1 MSISIPSRQPN
12 YRFMGYVRPPV
23 KVSEEA
29 PPLFP
34 LRPATRGLRLGIDVT
49 TMPTPQDGLV
59 SRFLGREEI
68 DVHLMVSPDDSAPA
82 AWIEAIGD
90 PLIHQIGFT
99 SIETAKRWLDT
110 VQFGVTT
117 TGKQK
122 SRRTNVRFFDG
133 YQHLDERAAPPNPAP
148 LTISQ
153 RHRAAAYAAAAAAVG
168 IDAIVTTAPT
178 AGRSDVADNDLVAS
192 VTPDGAVALIG
203 HYLRMTA
210 NPDIDVQRGSLV
222 GGGTF
227 EMTES
232 AATIENF
239 YAWGVVSGMTYFDCL
254 PMIAASQGDVET
266 VTAVESIHVRLMR
279 AARALDDMLAA
290 LSNPV
295 RGKRRLDVVETA
307 AEAFDRQLLYLAAA
321 FDIFGRRYPLL
332 IDPARNP
339 RNFRHSLDGKGYIK
353 GHLEKQY
360 DSETLAGVKRLH
372 VYAGVC
378 KVLRNHIHHGILPID
393 HYPGRGYGNRVSIA
407 LNVDA
412 MPELMPEADER
423 MTPEH
428 YDSLGVWRTHPR
440 AVVGGDPATVAD
452 LATAGFTLMGAGVA
466 LVEEFTKL
474 ILLNKPQNSV
484 TATSP
489 ILGCI
494 QAQPG
499 KAVPELPERAELYQA
514 LFGWHSA

>member
-1 MSISIPSRQPN
+1 
-12 YRFMGYVRPPV
+12 MGYVRPPV
-23 KVSEEA
+23 QVSEEL

-34 LRPATRGLRLGIDVT
+34 LRPATRRLRLGIDVT
-49 TMPTPQDGLV
+49 TMPTPQDGLL
-59 SRFLGREEI
+59 SRFLGRDEI
-68 DVHLMVSPDDSAPA
+68 DVHLMVSPDDSAPT
-82 AWIEAIGD
+82 AWIEVLGD

-99 SIETAKRWLDT
+99 SVETAERWLDT
-110 VQFGVTT
+110 LQFGVTT
-117 TGKQK
+117 TGKRE
-122 SRRTNVRFFDG
+122 SRRTNVRFFDV
-133 YQHLDERAAPPNPAP
+133 YQLLDERAAPPNSAP

-168 IDAIVTTAPT
+168 IDALVTTAPT

-227 EMTES
+227 VKTES
-232 AATIENF
+232 AATIENL
-239 YAWGVVSGMTYFDCL
+239 YAWGVVAGMTYFDCL

-279 AARALDDMLAA
+279 AARALDDMRAA

-307 AEAFDRQLLYLAAA
+307 AEAFDRQLLYLSAA

-339 RNFRHSLDGKGYIK
+339 QHFRHSLDRKGYVK
-353 GHLEKQY
+353 EHLEKQY
-360 DSETLAGVKRLH
+360 DSGALADVERLH
-372 VYAGVC
+372 MYAGVC
-378 KVLRNHIHHGILPID
+378 KVLRNHIHHGILSID
-393 HYPGRGYGNRVSIA
+393 HYPGRSYGSRGIIA
-407 LNVDA
+407 LDFDA

-423 MTPEH
+423 LTQEH
-428 YDSLGVWRTHPR
+428 YDALGVWRTRPR
-440 AVVGGDPATVAD
+440 AAAGGAPAMVAD
-452 LATAGFTLMGAGVA
+452 LATAGSTLMGAGVA

-474 ILLNKPQNSV
+474 ILLNKPQNAV
-484 TATSP
+484 TASSP

-499 KAVPELPERAELYQA
+499 EAEPGQPERAAFHQA
-514 LFGWHSA
+514 LFGWHFA